1 MFSIG
6 TEQFLMTIA
15 VVLLAIGAICTL
27 IGIFVLVSRVLGKD
41 IKTIADNTT
50 KLVQKGITEEV
61 SGLVGNASVLI
72 DALNQL
78 VTTTT
83 GIGVFL
89 MLIGLVLIASSLI
102 LGLQL
107 Q

>member
-6 TEQFLMTIA
+6 TEQFMLIIA
-15 VVLLAIGAICTL
+15 MVLLAIGAICTL
-27 IGIFVLVSRVLGKD
+27 IGIIVLVSRVLGKD

-61 SGLVGNASVLI
+61 AGLVGNASVLI
-72 DALNQL
+72 DSLNQL

-83 GIGVFL
+83 GVGVFL
-89 MLIGLVLIASSLI
+89 LLIGLVLIASSLI

-107 Q
+107 R